1 MGRMLVM
8 ANRGPDTNGSQWFI
22 TLAPAPHLTGK
33 HVYVPRLRNRNWL
46 IGRVFGKVIHGME
59 HIEAIGRLET
69 DSKDRPLNKVII
81 SHCGEL
87 ELRKPPTQVVR
98 RASTPPSS
106 DSEDEREREKRRRR
120 SKKEKK
126 EETSE
131 ERRER
136 RSRKK
141 EKREKKVDGEETVEE
156 LDARLEREEK
166 EALEAHRIR
175 KEEAA
180 KKERER
186 KIAEGGVVYKG
197 TFVSPPLEA

>member
-1 MGRMLVM
+1 M

-33 HVYVPRLRNRNWL
+33 HVYVPLSDRWTWL
-46 IGRVFGKVIHGME
+46 MIRVFGKVIHGME

-69 DSKDRPLNKVII
+69 DSKDRPINKVVI

-87 ELRKPPTQVVR
+87 ELRKPPAPVR

-106 DSEDEREREKRRRR
+106 DSEEERDRERERRRRA
-120 SKKEKK
+120 KKEKK
-126 EETSE
+126 GETSE
-131 ERRER
+131 ERKER

-141 EKREKKVDGEETVEE
+141 EKREKKGDGEETVEE

-166 EALEAHRIR
+166 EALEAHRLK

-197 TFVSPPLEA
+197 TICILECRY

>member
-1 MGRMLVM
+1 MCMPPLQTSRKG
-8 ANRGPDTNGSQWFI
+8 
-22 TLAPAPHLTGK
+22 
-33 HVYVPRLRNRNWL
+33 L

-87 ELRKPPTQVVR
+87 ELRKPPTQAVR

-106 DSEDEREREKRRRR
+106 SDDDRERERERRRR

-126 EETSE
+126 
-131 ERRER
+131 ER

-141 EKREKKVDGEETVEE
+141 EKREKKGDGEETVEE

-166 EALEAHRIR
+166 EALEAHRLK

-197 TFVSPPLEA
+197 TSITLLRRYSS

>member
-1 MGRMLVM
+1 MCMS
-8 ANRGPDTNGSQWFI
+8 TS
-22 TLAPAPHLTGK
+22 
-33 HVYVPRLRNRNWL
+33 RNRNWL

-87 ELRKPPTQVVR
+87 ELRKPPTQAVR

-106 DSEDEREREKRRRR
+106 DSEDEREKERERRRR

-136 RSRKK
+136 RSKKK
-141 EKREKKVDGEETVEE
+141 ESKREKRGDEEETVEE

-166 EALEAHRIR
+166 EALEAHRLK

-180 KKERER
+180 KKERDR

-197 TFVSPPLEA
+197 TSAMLLRRHFS